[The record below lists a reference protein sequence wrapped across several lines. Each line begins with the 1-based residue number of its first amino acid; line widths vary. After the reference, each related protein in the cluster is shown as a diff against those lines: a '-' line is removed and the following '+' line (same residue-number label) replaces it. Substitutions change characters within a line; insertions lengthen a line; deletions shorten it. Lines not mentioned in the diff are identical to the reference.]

1 MDLKALVGNNYRGIV
16 TFSDIHAHADK
27 LRAGIK
33 YGLDN
38 DLFLL
43 FLGDLVDG
51 HDKPME
57 TVLAVRAILDE
68 GRGAFVIGNHDDKF
82 RRHAQGAKVQFK
94 GVHLKTL
101 ADVGERNLP
110 LFFETM
116 VAIVEHKNAA
126 HHWKYGNWVFTHGAC
141 AREFWDADHST
152 HNKEIKRKIVHKAM
166 YGEVDGNAIDD
177 DGYPLRKYGWV
188 DHVPADHNVVVG
200 HDRKPYARGSLTKDG
215 PYHHRNDVGGRVI
228 FTDTGCG
235 KSDDGYL
242 TLTVFKIQNDTLE
255 LVGHEAI

>member
-1 MDLKALVGNNYRGIV
+1 MDLKKLVGNRYRGIV

-51 HDKPME
+51 HDKPLE
-57 TVLAVRAILDE
+57 TVLAVRAVLDE
-68 GRGAFVIGNHDDKF
+68 DRGAFVIGNHDDKF
-82 RRHAQGAKVQFK
+82 RRYAKGAKVSLTS
-94 GVHLKTL
+94 VHHKTL
-101 ADVGERNLP
+101 ADVGEKNHG
-110 LFFETM
+110 LFFDSI
-116 VAIVEHKNAA
+116 VSIVEHRNAA
-126 HHWKYGNWVFTHGAC
+126 HHWRYDNWVFTHGAC

-152 HNKEIKRKIVHKAM
+152 HSKEIQRKIVHKAM
-166 YGEVDGNAIDD
+166 YGEVDGNSVDD
-177 DGYPLRKYGWV
+177 DGYPVRKYGWV
-188 DHVPADHNVVVG
+188 DHVPKNHNVVVG
-200 HDRKPYARGSLTKDG
+200 HDRKPFANTSLPADG
-215 PYHHRNDVGGRVI
+215 PYHHNNEQGGRVI

-242 TLTVFKIQNDTLE
+242 TLTVFAIRNDTLE
-255 LVGHEAI
+255 LVGHEAV